1 MSQTASTLLIGT
13 RGSLLATTQS
23 GHVRDWLA
31 ANGFA
36 SELHIVT
43 THGDVNM
50 APVER
55 IGVGVFTQAL
65 REALEAGECDIAVHS
80 FKDLPT
86 EPDPRF
92 HLVVPVRADA
102 RDCLIARDGLTLS
115 ELPIGAKVGTGAPRR
130 ISQLKALRPDLE
142 IVPLRGNIDTRMRK
156 VTSGELDAVVLA
168 FAGLSRVG
176 RGDEATEVFDP
187 SQVVPAPAQ
196 GALAIECRADDERAR
211 AAIDSI
217 ADAIA
222 FAQAQAERVVLNRLE
237 AGCTAPVAAHS
248 FVNEEGEL
256 VAEAT
261 VVALDGSQAVRET
274 ATGRV
279 EDCVAVGEKLAQ
291 TLIEMGATDILG
303 ATT

>member
-102 RDCLIARDGLTLS
+102 RDCLVARDGLTLS

-130 ISQLKALRPDLE
+130 ISQLKATPRSGDRAFTWQHRHAHE
-142 IVPLRGNIDTRMRK
+142 EGDKRRARRRG
-156 VTSGELDAVVLA
+156 
-168 FAGLSRVG
+168 
-176 RGDEATEVFDP
+176 P
-187 SQVVPAPAQ
+187 S
-196 GALAIECRADDERAR
+196 LCRAFSRRAR
-211 AAIDSI
+211 RRSH
-217 ADAIA
+217 
-222 FAQAQAERVVLNRLE
+222 RGL
-237 AGCTAPVAAHS
+237 
-248 FVNEEGEL
+248 
-256 VAEAT
+256 
-261 VVALDGSQAVRET
+261 
-274 ATGRV
+274 
-279 EDCVAVGEKLAQ
+279 
-291 TLIEMGATDILG
+291 
-303 ATT
+303 